1 MRVHH
6 VLHGTIEMMARV
18 HVCNIARY
26 IYFIILHYVAQH
38 ELSLDYVT

>member
-6 VLHGTIEMMARV
+6 VLHGTIEMMAY
-18 HVCNIARY
+18 VCNIARY
-26 IYFIILHYVAQH
+26 IYFIMLHYVAQR